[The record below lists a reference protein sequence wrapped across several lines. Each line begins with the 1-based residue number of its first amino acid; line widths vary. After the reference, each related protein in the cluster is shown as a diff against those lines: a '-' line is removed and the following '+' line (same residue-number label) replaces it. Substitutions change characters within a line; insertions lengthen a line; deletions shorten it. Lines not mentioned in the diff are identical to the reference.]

1 MNKNYVNFK
10 KTLKKDNFKLR
21 NKWIKEIYF
30 VYRRKKYFNNS
41 FIENEIEYHKMN
53 EILLTL
59 TNIIN
64 NNYTEND
71 IVYLKQNIAKIK
83 SIEKIKK

>member
-10 KTLKKDNFKLR
+10 KALIKDNFKLKY
-21 NKWIKEIYF
+21 KWIKEIYF
-30 VYRRKKYFNNS
+30 VYRRKKYLNNS
-41 FIENEIEYHKMN
+41 IIENKIECQKMN
-53 EILLTL
+53 EIILTL

-71 IVYLKQNIAKIK
+71 IVSLKQNIAKIK